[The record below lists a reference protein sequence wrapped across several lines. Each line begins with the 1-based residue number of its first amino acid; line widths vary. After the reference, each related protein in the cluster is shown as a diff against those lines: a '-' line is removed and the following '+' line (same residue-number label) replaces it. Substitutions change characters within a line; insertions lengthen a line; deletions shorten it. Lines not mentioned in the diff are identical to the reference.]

1 PFGIL
6 PPTCPSWPPGA
17 LGRCLATGAPSKG
30 VIKRG
35 RPARRR
41 RAGAVAELG
50 GVSDGGRGN
59 NEKLIRGDQV
69 GKEEQAFR
77 GVWRASPIQ
86 LPCGNSRCC
95 GAGIPS
101 AAPVRE
107 LLGMNSGHFSKLVAV
122 FTIYEALQILPVV
135 SFDKI
140 LLK

>member
-50 GVSDGGRGN
+50 GVSDGGRG
-59 NEKLIRGDQV
+59 V
-69 GKEEQAFR
+69 
-77 GVWRASPIQ
+77 S
-86 LPCGNSRCC
+86 SY
-95 GAGIPS
+95 
-101 AAPVRE
+101 
-107 LLGMNSGHFSKLVAV
+107 
-122 FTIYEALQILPVV
+122 FTGGE
-135 SFDKI
+135 F
-140 LLK
+140 